1 MTPTRDARTAKQL
14 GALAILLVL
23 LFLAILRPTVGLGFG
38 ALHSRKVQLGA
49 TELTV
54 PQGWTLSY
62 ASGKMAI
69 SKPCYTIFCGSPR
82 AGFVVETNKLP
93 ANSDEVWARGAEKVL
108 QRLYPDASIRTVAV
122 DSGRVKCVE
131 LDATADGKVAASC
144 LNSNLRLTSTF
155 KGESELKPVFYQV
168 LTAAHRVE

>member
-1 MTPTRDARTAKQL
+1 VSRDQQL
-14 GALAILLVL
+14 RALAILLVL
-23 LFLAILRPTVGLGFG
+23 LFLAILRPTIGLGLG

-82 AGFVVETNKLP
+82 AGFVVEASKLP
-93 ANSDEVWARGAEKVL
+93 ANSNEVWARSAGKVL
-108 QRLYPDASIRTVAV
+108 QHLYPDAGIRTV
-122 DSGRVKCVE
+122 DLDFGRLKCVE
-131 LDATADGKVAASC
+131 LDAAVDGKVAASC
-144 LNSNLRLTSTF
+144 LNSDSRLTSTF
-155 KGESELKPVFYQV
+155 RGESDLKAVFYQV
-168 LTAAHRVE
+168 LTAAHKVE